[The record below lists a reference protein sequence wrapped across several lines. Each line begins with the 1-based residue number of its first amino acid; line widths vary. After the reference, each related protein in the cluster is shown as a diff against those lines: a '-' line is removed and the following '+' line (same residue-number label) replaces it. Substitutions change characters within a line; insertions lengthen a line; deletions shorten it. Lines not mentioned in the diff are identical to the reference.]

1 MADHLRF
8 GYFFHPSHYR
18 PPLGFAALEVYPAR
32 SDPDRFFDT
41 AAALFS
47 VNNGEKTTQVEIAHP
62 FPQSPQRYQ
71 VVLGRYHLLAHN
83 GDMVEGVTLGGV
95 LEVETDPN
103 YTRCLLTSPA
113 PIFEIEERGGLVAT
127 LEVEIEAE
135 LARLRAEWPGS
146 DAAFD
151 CRLASQEP
159 LTLFAASLNML
170 DDYLHNHPQAMT
182 PDEVLAER
190 TAVHQAI
197 RTLQDA
203 GQWPQPIPTLREL
216 MGWSN
221 LPAAS
226 AGSRSAPGP
235 AQPVL
240 PRVKGA
246 RPGMT
251 ARQGTLDES
260 AGMQASRV

>member
-18 PPLGFAALEVYPAR
+18 PPLGYEALEVYPAR
-32 SDPDRFFDT
+32 SDAGRFFDT
-41 AAALFS
+41 AAALFP

-62 FPQSPQRYQ
+62 FAQSPQRYQ
-71 VVLGRYHLLAHN
+71 VVLGRYYLLAHN
-83 GDMVEGVTLGGV
+83 GDMVEGMTLGGV
-95 LEVETDPN
+95 LEVEAYPD

-113 PIFEIEERGGLVAT
+113 PIFEIEESGGLVAT
-127 LEVEIEAE
+127 LEVEIETE
-135 LARLRAEWPGS
+135 LARLRAEWRGS

-151 CRLASQEP
+151 CRLASPDP

-170 DDYLHNHPQAMT
+170 DDYLHNHPQAIT

-190 TAVHQAI
+190 AAVHQAI

-203 GQWPQPIPTLREL
+203 GQWPKPVPTLRDL

-221 LPAAS
+221 LPAALQN
-226 AGSRSAPGP
+226 SRSAPGP
-235 AQPVL
+235 AQPAL

-246 RPGMT
+246 RPGLP
-251 ARQGTLDES
+251 ARHGTLDES
-260 AGMQASRV
+260 AGTRAPGA

>member
-1 MADHLRF
+1 MTNHLRF

-18 PPLGFAALEVYPAR
+18 PPLGYAGLEVYPAR
-32 SDPDRFFDT
+32 SDPDRYFDT
-41 AAALFS
+41 AAALFL

-62 FPQSPQRYQ
+62 FPQAPERYQ
-71 VVLGRYHLLAHN
+71 VVLGRYYLLAHN

-95 LEVETDPN
+95 LQVETRLD
-103 YTRCLLTSPA
+103 YTSCVLTSPA
-113 PIFEIEERGGLVAT
+113 PIFEIEENGGLVAT

-151 CRLASQEP
+151 CRLASRDP
-159 LTLFAASLNML
+159 LTLFAASLNL
-170 DDYLHNHPQAMT
+170 LNDYLHTHHQVIT

-203 GQWPQPIPTLREL
+203 GQWPKPVPTLREL
-216 MGWSN
+216 MGWN
-221 LPAAS
+221 DLPTALR
-226 AGSRSAPGP
+226 GSRSAPGA
-235 AQPVL
+235 AQPTPFRIKGSKSGL
-240 PRVKGA
+240 P
-246 RPGMT
+246 
-251 ARQGTLDES
+251 ARQGKLDES
-260 AGMQASRV
+260 DGTQALRV